1 MADLYKQFLVF
12 HDTIKLG
19 TYEENSI
26 LREKRDLLIDELKVR
41 LKDKKDDNYPQ
52 FVKKFDQGS
61 YALGTGI
68 KPIKDGDYDIDVGV
82 LLDCYKEAYNDPV
95 EVKEMVKECLTHEN
109 RSVAVSRS
117 CVTVTYVKDGADEY
131 HVDLP
136 IYARS
141 EFYPND
147 EKYFLAKG
155 RKSLTS
161 DQKYWQESDPIG
173 LTTLINDLYKENN
186 NYDNGG
192 EQQRKQF
199 RRIVRYLKRWRRHKN
214 VDVHSITLTI
224 MAYHWL
230 VPNIDGND
238 DHQTT
243 LNLINNILNQFI
255 SGRLIVSLPITP
267 YGDLLESTDNEDM
280 KRIKNAFETLRD
292 NLQNALYDPDLHEAS
307 KTLRKS
313 FGEDFPLVP
322 KEEQSKKVE
331 SAPYVSTGSSA

>member
-1 MADLYKQFLVF
+1 MADLHKQFLVF

-26 LREKRDLLIDELKVR
+26 LREKRDLLIDELKVK
-41 LKDKKDDNYPQ
+41 LKDKKDDDYPQ

-117 CVTVTYVKDGADEY
+117 CVTVTYVRDGADEY

-238 DHQTT
+238 DHRTT
-243 LNLINNILNQFI
+243 LNLINSILNQFI
-255 SGRLIVSLPITP
+255 SGRLTVSLPITP
-267 YGDLLESTDNEDM
+267 YNDLLESTDNEDM
-280 KRIKNAFETLRD
+280 TRIKTAFETLRD

-322 KEEQSKKVE
+322 KEAQSKKVE

>member
-1 MADLYKQFLVF
+1 MADLQKQFLVF

-26 LREKRDLLIDELKVR
+26 LRDKRDLLVDELKGR
-41 LKDKKDDNYPQ
+41 LKDKEEDEYPQ

-82 LLDCYKEAYNDPV
+82 LLDCYIEAYEDPV
-95 EVKEMVKECLTHEN
+95 DVKEMVKECLAHEN

-117 CVTVTYVKDGADEY
+117 CITVTYKKDGVDQY

-136 IYARS
+136 IYAKS
-141 EFYPND
+141 QDYPND

-155 RKSLTS
+155 RKNLTS
-161 DQKYWQESDPIG
+161 DNRYWQESDPIG
-173 LTTLINDLYKENN
+173 LTKLINDLYKENDN
-186 NYDNGG
+186 FDNGG
-192 EQQRKQF
+192 EKQRKQF

-214 VDVHSITLTI
+214 VRIHSITLTM
-224 MAYHWL
+224 MAYYWL
-230 VPNIDGND
+230 TPNIDGND
-238 DHQTT
+238 DLQTI
-243 LNLINNILNQFI
+243 LNLINSILSQFI
-255 SGRLIVSLPITP
+255 NGRLAVILPIIP
-267 YGDLLESTDNEDM
+267 YSDLLESTDNEDM
-280 KRIKNAFETLRD
+280 TKIKTAFETLRD
-292 NLQNALYDPDLHEAS
+292 NLQTALDDPDLHEAS

-313 FGEDFPLVP
+313 FGEDFPLVE

>member
-243 LNLINNILNQFI
+243 LNLINSILNQFI
-255 SGRLIVSLPITP
+255 SGRLIVSFPITP

-280 KRIKNAFETLRD
+280 TRIKNAFETLRD